1 MFRLDHFMYVG
12 DVVQHAIKNEYLW
25 RLNEVTAKI
34 ISLYDSLFFLDNNRF
49 QFRTSLYNKHLR
61 SASNKVHLM
70 EKVPKCLFYSSS
82 IDPVRTRWENN
93 YQENIYVVKRELNN
107 CIIVVLLSPWRSNK
121 NLK

>member
-12 DVVQHAIKNEYLW
+12 DVQHAIKNEDLW

-34 ISLYDSLFFLDNNRF
+34 ISLYDSVFFLDNNRF

-61 SASNKVHLM
+61 SALNKVRLV

-82 IDPVRTRWENN
+82 IDPVRTRRENN
-93 YQENIYVVKRELNN
+93 YQKYIYVVKRELNN

>member
-1 MFRLDHFMYVG
+1 ML
-12 DVVQHAIKNEYLW
+12 
-25 RLNEVTAKI
+25 VTLSNTLLKTSTYKDWMK
-34 ISLYDSLFFLDNNRF
+34 SLLKSYPYTIACFFLDNNRF

-93 YQENIYVVKRELNN
+93 YQENIYVVKRELND

-121 NLK
+121 NLKYNH